1 MKTLSIFLAL
11 INSLLA
17 GLLISFLVT
26 SVDFQISMKWWSIA
40 RILLALSVIAIGLL
54 SWIAAIVPVKPGL
67 LVLGSLF
74 LVAIGPATVV
84 WTFHRASVSGHMEY
98 YMILYGASLFI
109 QGVSLLFGISQGL
122 SSTSA
127 A

>member
-54 SWIAAIVPVKPGL
+54 SWIAAIVPIKPGL

-84 WTFHRASVSGHMEY
+84 WSFHRASVTGHMEY

-122 SSTSA
+122 RSTSA